1 MKTAAIAVVLA
12 CAAGLFA
19 AGLFGADL
27 ARFEVATLKQSPP
40 PQGDSY
46 NITLGAIKG
55 DRLYLTNVTLN
66 DCVKFA
72 YDLVSDDQIS
82 GPDWI
87 RSKALLYDIVAVVPA
102 NTSHAQVA
110 QMTQTLLADRLKLV
124 VHREQR
130 DMKYLALVPGK
141 DGPKMPPGDASQ
153 QRNNSAGSGHV
164 TGNRLTTGSM
174 AMLIS
179 RMERQIVVDRTGLSG
194 EYQIKLFW
202 APGSAGADV
211 TPPEDSSAPSIF
223 AAVQEQLGLR
233 LESRKGPLEVVVVDH
248 ADEVPAEN

>member
-1 MKTAAIAVVLA
+1 MPAVTVVLA
-12 CAAGLFA
+12 CAAGLFGA
-19 AGLFGADL
+19 RLFGADL
-27 ARFEVATLKQSPP
+27 LRFEVATLKQSPP

-87 RSKALLYDIVAVVPA
+87 RSKALLYDIVAVLPP
-102 NTSHAQVA
+102 NTSHEQVTR
-110 QMTQTLLADRLKLV
+110 MTQSLLEDRLKLV

-130 DMKYLALVPGK
+130 EMKYLALVPGK
-141 DGPKMPPGDASQ
+141 DGPKVPPADTSQ
-153 QRNNSAGSGHV
+153 ERNNSAGTGHV
-164 TGNRLTTGSM
+164 TGNRMSLGSM

-179 RMERQIVVDRTGLSG
+179 RMEHQIVVDRTGLSG

-211 TPPEDSSAPSIF
+211 TPAQDSAAPSIF
-223 AAVQEQLGLR
+223 AAVQEQLGLK
-233 LESRKGPLEVVVVDH
+233 LESRKGPLDVVVVDS
-248 ADEVPAEN
+248 ANKVPAEN

>member
-1 MKTAAIAVVLA
+1 VTARAIAIVLA
-12 CAAGLFA
+12 CATGLS
-19 AGLFGADL
+19 GADL

-40 PQGDSY
+40 PQSDSY

-55 DRLYLTNVTLN
+55 DRFYMTNVTLN
-66 DCVKFA
+66 DCAKFA

-87 RSKALLYDIVAVVPA
+87 RSKAMLYDMVAVVPP
-102 NTSHAQVA
+102 NTAHEQVI
-110 QMTQTLLADRLKLV
+110 QMTQTLLAERLKLV

-141 DGPKMPPGDASQ
+141 GGPKMLPADTSQ
-153 QRNNSAGSGHV
+153 ERNNSAGGGHV
-164 TGNRLTTGSM
+164 TGNRMAMGGL

-194 EYQIKLFW
+194 EYQIKLLW

-211 TPPEDSSAPSIF
+211 TPIGDSTAPSIF

-233 LESRKGPLEVVVVDH
+233 LESRKGPLEVVVVDE
-248 ADEVPAEN
+248 ADKVPAEN

>member
-1 MKTAAIAVVLA
+1 VKKPAITVVLA
-12 CAAGLFA
+12 CAT
-19 AGLFGADL
+19 GLFGADL
-27 ARFEVATLKQSPP
+27 PRFEVATLKQSPP

-66 DCVKFA
+66 DCLKFA

-87 RSKALLYDIVAVVPA
+87 RSKALLYDIVAVVPP
-102 NTSHAQVA
+102 NTSHEQVT
-110 QMTQTLLADRLKLV
+110 QLTQTLLEDRLKVV

-130 DMKYLALVPGK
+130 EMKYLALVPGK
-141 DGPKMPPGDASQ
+141 GAPKMLPADASQ
-153 QRNNSAGSGHV
+153 ERNNSAGTGHV
-164 TGNRLTTGSM
+164 TGNRMSVGLM

-179 RMERQIVVDRTGLSG
+179 RMERQIVADRTGLSG

-211 TPPEDSSAPSIF
+211 TPQDSTAPSIF

-233 LESRKGPLEVVVVDH
+233 LEARKGPLEAVVVDQ
-248 ADEVPAEN
+248 ADKVPAEN

>member
-1 MKTAAIAVVLA
+1 MKTPAIAIVLA
-12 CAAGLFA
+12 CATA
-19 AGLFGADL
+19 LFGADL
-27 ARFEVATLKQSPP
+27 PRFEVATLKQSPP

-72 YDLVSDDQIS
+72 YDLVSDEQIS

-87 RSKALLYDIVAVVPA
+87 RSKAMLYDIVAIVPP
-102 NTSHAQVA
+102 NTSHEQVT
-110 QMTQTLLADRLKLV
+110 QMTQTLLAERLKLV

-141 DGPKMPPGDASQ
+141 DGPKMPPADASQ
-153 QRNNSAGSGHV
+153 ERNNSAGGGHV
-164 TGNRLTTGSM
+164 TGNRTTTGSL

-194 EYQIKLFW
+194 EYQIKLLW

-211 TPPEDSSAPSIF
+211 APAQESTAPSIF
-223 AAVQEQLGLR
+223 AAVQEQLGLK
-233 LESRKGPLEVVVVDH
+233 LEARKGPLDVVVIDH
-248 ADEVPAEN
+248 ADKVPAEN

>member
-1 MKTAAIAVVLA
+1 MKTFAFAIVLA
-12 CAAGLFA
+12 CAAGLSA
-19 AGLFGADL
+19 ADMP
-27 ARFEVATLKQSPP
+27 RFEVATLKQSPP

-66 DCVKFA
+66 DCAKFA

-87 RSKALLYDIVAVVPA
+87 RSKALLYDIVALVPP
-102 NTSHAQVA
+102 NTSHEQVTR
-110 QMTQTLLADRLKLV
+110 MTQTLLAERLKLV
-124 VHREQR
+124 AHRAQR
-130 DMKYLALVPGK
+130 EMKYLALVPGK
-141 DGPKMPPGDASQ
+141 DGPKMPLADASQ

-164 TGNRLTTGSM
+164 TGNRMSMGSM

-194 EYQIKLFW
+194 EYQIKLLW
-202 APGSAGADV
+202 APGSAGANV
-211 TPPEDSSAPSIF
+211 TPTQDSPAPPVF
-223 AAVQEQLGLR
+223 AAVQEQLGLK
-233 LESRKGPLEVVVVDH
+233 LESRKGPLDVVVVDS
-248 ADEVPAEN
+248 ADKVPAEN